1 MKLNTRVVER
11 LCRDYC
17 ILYKKRFEEGYL
29 PEREVE
35 FNRCKSMLGLV
46 QDLLEAQIQT
56 NMGDGIVGI
65 RLVNP
70 ENGQVLGGDLREV
83 NYKLDA
89 VLSEIFKGEFR
100 KVSSG
105 LYSLYDR
112 VRGTVS
118 EGVLV
123 CSPDYTVRLVMSDGR
138 ECEVTTE
145 EGVKELFRVVGFSQ
159 TPLVAIKDFSTA
171 ESFRFSPIRI
181 YLGN

>member
-1 MKLNTRVVER
+1 MKLNTRVIER

-65 RLVNP
+65 RFVNP

-83 NYKLDA
+83 DYKLDA

-123 CSPDYTVRLVMSDGR
+123 CSLDYSVKFTMSDGR
-138 ECEVTTE
+138 EYDVTTE
-145 EGVKELFRVVGFSQ
+145 VGVKELFRVIGYNKP
-159 TPLVAIKDFSTA
+159 PLVTVREFSG
-171 ESFRFSPIRI
+171 EEPFRFSPVRI
-181 YLGN
+181 YLR